1 MSDTA
6 GMPAN
11 PKDSPWYS
19 TPVGARKRKPIGVT
33 LSPEAHDRLERMAK
47 ARKLSRSAVIEELV
61 MSTHIRPAT
70 QTGSKSEP

>member
-1 MSDTA
+1 MTDTRA
-6 GMPAN
+6 MPAN

-47 ARKLSRSAVIEELV
+47 SRKMSRSAVIEELV
-61 MSTHIRPAT
+61 MTTNIRPIIDA
-70 QTGSKSEP
+70 G